1 MSNNQQVS
9 TGEATP
15 SSSQDEGA
23 DSVEVD
29 EVDRAD
35 RGDGADDLAGKRRRG
50 QDFPRTR
57 FPRRGYDC
65 TQVEDF
71 LHEAERAMRYT
82 PPAMAPYEVQDA
94 RFRGV
99 RFRQG
104 YDMVAVDDRMEE
116 LHATLRDAH
125 GDDSVSSIQGHE
137 SVRQHRVAFWIYV
150 GAAVLVVLIV
160 GFAFTQF

>member
-15 SSSQDEGA
+15 SPSQDDGGDRAE
-23 DSVEVD
+23 SVERRARRGVD
-29 EVDRAD
+29 DS
-35 RGDGADDLAGKRRRG
+35 AGKRRRG

-57 FPRRGYDC
+57 VPRRGYDC

-71 LHEAERAMRYT
+71 LHEAERAMRYA

-125 GDDSVSSIQGHE
+125 GWTRRGAPS
-137 SVRQHRVAFWIYV
+137 RVTRACASTASPSGSTW
-150 GAAVLVVLIV
+150 APRCWWC
-160 GFAFTQF
+160 